1 MATLKQ
7 IADQLI
13 IDLKANAADRDQ
25 LFDWYGKIANRL
37 AQRAQR
43 LQVNTSGDANAY
55 LTQEKTAFDAFR
67 AAKEADRIANG
78 ETEE

>member
-1 MATLKQ
+1 MTLKQ

-13 IDLKANAADRDQ
+13 ADLKANAADKDQ

-55 LTQEKTAFDAFR
+55 LAQQKAAFEVFR
-67 AAKEADRIANG
+67 AAREADRLANG